1 MLDLSLR
8 ILGIMAPSM
17 LLACIGLGWKKSGL
31 EYPTNFVTTLVINIA
46 LPALIFHTLVS
57 ADISLDALYQ
67 LGSATVVV
75 HVLLISLS
83 ALVLRLAKKDLGLT
97 VSFTVGNTGN
107 LGLPLCLLAF
117 GEEGL
122 AYAIVYFSVQCIFLF
137 TVGEAVY
144 AGSLSIKRILKIPI
158 IYALIAALLVR
169 IGNIPVHEI
178 IMDTTQLLGGVVVP
192 IMLIT
197 LGISIAGMVA
207 RNFLST
213 LFWALVRTGL
223 AIIAGLLVAEWFS
236 LEGVA
241 RGVLII
247 ETVVPVAVF
256 HYLLAYKHNKNSE
269 EISGLIL
276 ITHLAAILYFPFIF
290 GLVL

>member
-8 ILGIMAPSM
+8 ILGIMAPSI

-31 EYPTNFVTTLVINIA
+31 EYPTNFVTTLVLNIA

-75 HVLLISLS
+75 HILLISLS

-137 TVGEAVY
+137 TAGEAVY
-144 AGSLSIKRILKIPI
+144 AGSLSIKRILKVPI
-158 IYALIAALLVR
+158 IYALIAALVVR
-169 IGNIPVHEI
+169 VANVPVHEI
-178 IMDTTQLLGGVVVP
+178 IMDTTQILGGIVVP

-197 LGISIAGMVA
+197 LGVSIAGMVA
-207 RNFLST
+207 RNFLPT
-213 LFWALVRTGL
+213 LFWALIRTGL

-276 ITHLAAILYFPFIF
+276 VTHLAAILYFPFIL

>member
-1 MLDLSLR
+1 
-8 ILGIMAPSM
+8 MAPSM

-144 AGSLSIKRILKIPI
+144 AGSLSIKRILKVPI

>member
-1 MLDLSLR
+1 
-8 ILGIMAPSM
+8 MAPSM

-57 ADISLDALYQ
+57 ADISLNALYQ

-75 HVLLISLS
+75 HILLISLS

-144 AGSLSIKRILKIPI
+144 AGSLSIKRILKVPI

>member
-144 AGSLSIKRILKIPI
+144 AGSLSIKRILKVPI

-256 HYLLAYKHNKNSE
+256 HYLFAYKHNKNSE

>member
-144 AGSLSIKRILKIPI
+144 AGSLSIKRILKVPI

>member
-17 LLACIGLGWKKSGL
+17 LLASIGLGWKKSGL
-31 EYPTNFVTTLVINIA
+31 EYPTNFVTTLVLNIA

-57 ADISLDALYQ
+57 ADIALDALYQ
-67 LGSATVVV
+67 LGSATIVV

-83 ALVLRLAKKDLGLT
+83 AIVLRLAKKDLGLT

-144 AGSLSIKRILKIPI
+144 AGSLSIKRILKVPI

-169 IGNIPVHEI
+169 IANIPVHEI
-178 IMDTTQLLGGVVVP
+178 IMDTTQILGGIVVP

-213 LFWALVRTGL
+213 LFWALVRTSL
-223 AIIAGLLVAEWFS
+223 AIIAGLLVVEWFS

>member
-1 MLDLSLR
+1 MIDLSLR

-17 LLACIGLGWKKSGL
+17 LLACIGIAWKKFGPD
-31 EYPTNFVTTLVINIA
+31 YPTTFVTTLVLNLA
-46 LPALIFHTLVS
+46 LPALVFHTLVS
-57 ADISLDALYQ
+57 ADISLNALYQ

-75 HVLLISLS
+75 HFLIVGLS
-83 ALVLRLAKKDLGLT
+83 AIILRLANKDLGLT
-97 VSFTVGNTGN
+97 VTFSVGNTGN
-107 LGLPLCLLAF
+107 LGLPLCFLAF

-137 TVGEAVY
+137 TIGESVY
-144 AGSLSIKRILKIPI
+144 ANSFSIKRLLRVPV
-158 IYALIAALLVR
+158 IYALIAAFFVR
-169 IGNIPVHEI
+169 LFEWPMHNI
-178 IMDTTQLLGGVVVP
+178 IMDTTQILGGLVVP

-207 RNFLST
+207 RNFLIT
-213 LFWALVRTGL
+213 LFWAMIRTAV
-223 AIIAGLLVAEWFS
+223 AIIAGFLVADWFD

-241 RGVLII
+241 KGVLII

-256 HYLLAYKHNKNSE
+256 HYLLAYKYKKNIN

-276 ITHLAAILYFPFIF
+276 VTHIAAIIYIPFVL

>member
-1 MLDLSLR
+1 
-8 ILGIMAPSM
+8 MAPSM

>member
-1 MLDLSLR
+1 
-8 ILGIMAPSM
+8 MAPSM

-57 ADISLDALYQ
+57 ADISLNALYQ

-75 HVLLISLS
+75 HILLISLS

-144 AGSLSIKRILKIPI
+144 AGSLSIKRILKVPI
-158 IYALIAALLVR
+158 IYALIAAFLVR

-256 HYLLAYKHNKNSE
+256 HYLFAYKHNKNSE

>member
-1 MLDLSLR
+1 
-8 ILGIMAPSM
+8 MAPSM

-144 AGSLSIKRILKIPI
+144 AGSLSIKRILKVPI
-158 IYALIAALLVR
+158 IYALIAAFLVR

-256 HYLLAYKHNKNSE
+256 HYLFAYKHNKNSE